1 MIIIIFFILIL
12 SCDDFQ
18 QTEKQKKVA
27 RVNSNYLYLSDFE
40 NEISS
45 KLSYEDSVI
54 VTRSIIDNW
63 AIKNLIYNQSIL
75 HLHDSIQKKLTKMV
89 ENYKLQLWNN
99 TYRNYLSKSN
109 FDDKIDSLK
118 KIDFYNKNKVN
129 FKLKDDFYN
138 VSYIILPS
146 INNNLKM
153 IISRLRNFSNN
164 DIIFLDSLNYQFN
177 DFSIK
182 KTFWINKNNL
192 AKKIPPLNI
201 SILNSLLKKR
211 DFFVFKDSL
220 QVYLLKVFDFKEYKT
235 TAPYE
240 IVEGNIE
247 RILINRK
254 KLNFFKKFD
263 KEILNDAIQNKNLEI
278 FP

>member
-1 MIIIIFFILIL
+1 
-12 SCDDFQ
+12 
-18 QTEKQKKVA
+18 
-27 RVNSNYLYLSDFE
+27 
-40 NEISS
+40 
-45 KLSYEDSVI
+45 
-54 VTRSIIDNW
+54 
-63 AIKNLIYNQSIL
+63 
-75 HLHDSIQKKLTKMV
+75 
-89 ENYKLQLWNN
+89 
-99 TYRNYLSKSN
+99 
-109 FDDKIDSLK
+109 
-118 KIDFYNKNKVN
+118 
-129 FKLKDDFYN
+129 
-138 VSYIILPS
+138 
-146 INNNLKM
+146 M

-254 KLNFFKKFD
+254 KLNFFKNFD
-263 KEILNDAIQNKNLEI
+263 KEILDDAIQTNKLEF

>member
-1 MIIIIFFILIL
+1 MIIIILSIFFL
-12 SCDDFQ
+12 SCNDFQ

-27 RVNSNYLYLSDFE
+27 RVNSTYLYLSDLE
-40 NEISS
+40 NEISPQ
-45 KLSYEDSVI
+45 LSYVDSVI
-54 VTRSIIDNW
+54 VARSIIDDW
-63 AIKNLIYNQSIL
+63 AIKNLVYNQSTL

-89 ENYKLQLWNN
+89 ENYKLQLWTN

-109 FDDKIDSLK
+109 FDNKIDSLK
-118 KIDFYNKNKVN
+118 KIDFYKKNKVN

-153 IISRLRNFSNN
+153 IISRFRNFSNK

-177 DFSIK
+177 DFSIN
-182 KTFWINKNNL
+182 KTAWINKYNL
-192 AKKIPPLNI
+192 TKKIPPLNI
-201 SILNSLLKKR
+201 SILNSSLKKR

-254 KLNFFKKFD
+254 KLNFFKNFD
-263 KEILNDAIQNKNLEI
+263 KEILDDAIQTNKLEF

>member
-1 MIIIIFFILIL
+1 MIIIVLFIFFL
-12 SCDDFQ
+12 SCNDFQ

-27 RVNSNYLYLSDFE
+27 RVNSNYLYLSDLK
-40 NEISS
+40 NEMGSQ
-45 KLSYEDSVI
+45 LSFEDSVI
-54 VTRSIIDNW
+54 VARSIIDDW
-63 AIKNLIYNQSIL
+63 AVKNLIYNQSTL

-254 KLNFFKKFD
+254 KLNFFKNFD
-263 KEILNDAIQNKNLEI
+263 KEILDDAIQTNKLEF

>member
-1 MIIIIFFILIL
+1 MIIIVLFIFFL
-12 SCDDFQ
+12 SCNVFQ

-27 RVNSNYLYLSDFE
+27 RVNSNYLYLSDLK
-40 NEISS
+40 NEMGSQ
-45 KLSYEDSVI
+45 LSFEDSVI
-54 VTRSIIDNW
+54 VARSIIDDW
-63 AIKNLIYNQSIL
+63 AVKNLIYNQSTL

-254 KLNFFKKFD
+254 KLNFFKNFD
-263 KEILNDAIQNKNLEI
+263 KEILDDAIQTKKIEF